1 MPNNQNNW
9 TFEND
14 FEEYAKQNFFNPEY
28 KIKFLNKMAEEG
40 TGSEASLK
48 DYACDFAKISS
59 FEKKYNRDIS
69 QMDVDQIIFI
79 LNDCINS
86 YDSFRNMKELLKL
99 YLAFMNYPN
108 MAQFVAISYDMMDVD
123 QKFSEKFFAS
133 YEDLYGYLMSD
144 SYIKENYIYE
154 LLAVLLIYLGM
165 PEEYIPIIEAA
176 SVDVKNKTISVGG
189 VVFDNYPESF
199 FELCE
204 LSFQDKQC
212 CNTKYLIKRENV
224 DHSKSGD
231 GKVDAEFASKACE
244 ELSYSNLNSHC
255 DHLIRKE
262 FSVLTLKRSALFFK
276 MKQYEQNVQSM
287 YSLKSSQLKALFEE
301 EFDLKIGT
309 PKLIYNTYLQW
320 LRIFR

>member
-1 MPNNQNNW
+1 M
-9 TFEND
+9 FSRIIR
-14 FEEYAKQNFFNPEY
+14 
-28 KIKFLNKMAEEG
+28 IKEG
-40 TGSEASLK
+40 T
-48 DYACDFAKISS
+48 SS
-59 FEKKYNRDIS
+59 DDI
-69 QMDVDQIIFI
+69 
-79 LNDCINS
+79 
-86 YDSFRNMKELLKL
+86 MK
-99 YLAFMNYPN
+99 ANP
-108 MAQFVAISYDMMDVD
+108 
-123 QKFSEKFFAS
+123 KFSEKFFAS

-154 LLAVLLIYLGM
+154 MLAVLLIYLGM
-165 PEEYIPIIEAA
+165 PEEYIPIIEAT

-212 CNTKYLIKRENV
+212 CNTKYLITRRNV
-224 DHSKSGD
+224 VHSESDD

-244 ELSYSNLNSHC
+244 KLSYSNLSSHC
-255 DHLIRKE
+255 NSIIQKE
-262 FSVLTLKRSALFFK
+262 FSAITLQRSALFFK

-287 YSLKSSQLKALFEE
+287 YSLKSSQLKSLFEE
-301 EFDLKIGT
+301 EFDLKVGT

>member
-59 FEKKYNRDIS
+59 FEKKYNKDIS
-69 QMDVDQIIFI
+69 QMDVDQIIFT

-108 MAQFVAISYDMMDVD
+108 MAQFVAISYDMLDVD
-123 QKFSEKFFAS
+123 QKFFEKFFAS
-133 YEDLYGYLMSD
+133 YDDLYGYLMSD
-144 SYIKENYIYE
+144 SYIKGNCIYE
-154 LLAVLLIYLGM
+154 MLAVLMIYLGM
-165 PEEYIPIIEAA
+165 PEEYIPNIEVAN
-176 SVDVKNKTISVGG
+176 VDVERRTICVNG
-189 VVFDNYPESF
+189 VTFNNYPESF

-204 LSFQDKQC
+204 LSFQDKQRS
-212 CNTKYLIKRENV
+212 NTKYLITRRNV
-224 DHSKSGD
+224 VHSESDD

-244 ELSYSNLNSHC
+244 KLSYSNLSSHC
-255 DHLIRKE
+255 NSIIQKE
-262 FSVLTLKRSALFFK
+262 FSAITLQRSALFFK

-287 YSLKSSQLKALFEE
+287 YSLKSSQLKSLFEE
-301 EFDLKIGT
+301 EFDLKVGT
-309 PKLIYNTYLQW
+309 PKLIYNTYLKW